1 MPAKPNKTQATTA
14 SVPAFLATIADEQ
27 KRLDAAAIVALM
39 EQATKQPAKMWGP
52 AIIGFGEAH
61 YVYESGR
68 EGDWF
73 FVGLSPRKA
82 ALTLYAMGG
91 YSTYTDLL
99 ADLGKHSLGGGC
111 LYIKKLSDVKLPV
124 LKKLI
129 QTAAKAAKAKAQ
141 PAK

>member
-1 MPAKPNKTQATTA
+1 
-14 SVPAFLATIADEQ
+14 VPDEQ
-27 KRLDAAAIVALM
+27 KRADAQVILDLM
-39 EQATKQPAKMWGP
+39 EKATKQPAKMWGP

-73 FVGLSPRKA
+73 FIGLSPRKA
-82 ALTLYAMGG
+82 SLTLYAMGG
-91 YSTYTDLL
+91 YAGYTDLL
-99 ADLGKHSLGGGC
+99 ADLGKHTVGGGC

-129 QTAAKAAKAKAQ
+129 HTAAKTAKEKAK
-141 PAK
+141 PAR